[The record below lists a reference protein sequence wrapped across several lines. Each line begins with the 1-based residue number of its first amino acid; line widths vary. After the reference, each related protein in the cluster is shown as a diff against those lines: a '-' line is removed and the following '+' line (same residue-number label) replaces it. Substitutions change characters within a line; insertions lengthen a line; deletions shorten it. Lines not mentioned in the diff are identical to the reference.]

1 MNFLSKLGKKAVE
14 VFDSGLNEVEYRAK
28 QLDQARHN
36 AFGTYGKDSWE
47 QKAVDAI
54 DTATANSIV
63 GVADSGATVAGDL
76 VGKATKNPSLGA
88 AAGLLI
94 GAVLPGPDGK
104 SKPPKKKFTFAQ
116 RDAAVMSNTPPKRT
130 DLSNP
135 ADFRAIT
142 GDVQAGNTGLSMR
155 MENRPEYKSLTT
167 STGQTGK
174 GAPLQT
180 STTHHRMGIQD
191 QQAFVAGK
199 TPKEMQTLR
208 ETLGVGGLFMG
219 NQRNNYE
226 ALYDGVFTKAGRK
239 AGMFSTDH
247 GDVHKLA
254 SDLRTRMGIGV
265 NKKDR
270 ALDTFLG
277 RPIKDLPNDV
287 KQGLQI
293 RLALEDEMIINK
305 VQAAR
310 YKTLREAFPNLTYEQ
325 RRQMIL
331 EQPDKFANLSTNV
344 LND

>member
-54 DTATANSIV
+54 DTVTANSIV

-76 VGKATKNPSLGA
+76 FGKATKNPSLGA

-94 GAVLPGPDGK
+94 GAVIPGPGGK
-104 SKPPKKKFTFAQ
+104 SKPPRKTWTKAQ
-116 RDAAVMSNTPPKRT
+116 RDAAVRANKPPKRT
-130 DLSNP
+130 DLSNN
-135 ADFRAIT
+135 ADFRGIT
-142 GDVQAGNTGLSMR
+142 GDVQANNTGLSMR
-155 MENRPEYKSLTT
+155 METRPEYKSFTT

-174 GAPLQT
+174 GAPPQT

-191 QQAFVAGK
+191 QQAFVADK
-199 TPKEMQTLR
+199 TPKEMETLR
-208 ETLGVGGLFMG
+208 ETLGEGGLFMG
-219 NQRNNYE
+219 NQINNYE

-247 GDVHKLA
+247 GDVHSLA
-254 SDLRTRMGIGV
+254 SDLRKRMGIKT
-265 NKKDR
+265 NKDR
-270 ALDTFLG
+270 TLDTFFG

-310 YKTLREAFPNLTYEQ
+310 YKALREAFPNLTAKQ

-331 EQPDKFANLSTNV
+331 EQPEKFANLSTNV